1 MVTQRASRSMRYIRV
16 CYHTRVCGATY
27 GSGAGSRPNTFL
39 VSTVRQLVCGS
50 SRNLNP
56 MILGTD
62 PSRVPNLRRGLP
74 LALKAAAEERE
85 RRANE
90 EASAGSA
97 RGFLLDDKPLS
108 SHKGTVGANK
118 NRLFA

>member
-1 MVTQRASRSMRYIRV
+1 
-16 CYHTRVCGATY
+16 
-27 GSGAGSRPNTFL
+27 
-39 VSTVRQLVCGS
+39 
-50 SRNLNP
+50 

-74 LALKAAAEERE
+74 LALKAAAEELEKERERE
-85 RRANE
+85 RRTNE
-90 EASAGSA
+90 EAASASSA

>member
-1 MVTQRASRSMRYIRV
+1 
-16 CYHTRVCGATY
+16 
-27 GSGAGSRPNTFL
+27 
-39 VSTVRQLVCGS
+39 
-50 SRNLNP
+50 

-62 PSRVPNLRRGLP
+62 PSRVPNLRGLL

-85 RRANE
+85 RR
-90 EASAGSA
+90 ASAGSA